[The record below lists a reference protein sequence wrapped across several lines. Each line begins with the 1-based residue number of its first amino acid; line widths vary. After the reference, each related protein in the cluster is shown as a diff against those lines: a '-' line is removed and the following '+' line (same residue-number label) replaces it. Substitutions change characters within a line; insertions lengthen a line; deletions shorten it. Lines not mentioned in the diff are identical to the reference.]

1 MSVLC
6 ISFANTSISL
16 DNLVDNM
23 YISAMPYVQ
32 NMVFFYSTISK
43 SDLEAND
50 YFVGCA
56 SFAWF
61 SNISGTQPSG
71 TYLEGAHLDY
81 IYHDCIVVYEVHFLQ
96 TLLFLFKSSAVW
108 QSVEFWL
115 LCFVT
120 KFRSIIVATMH
131 SFLRPY
137 YRIGKSSAN
146 DHFYLDCWG

>member
-96 TLLFLFKSSAVW
+96 TLFIPF
-108 QSVEFWL
+108 
-115 LCFVT
+115 
-120 KFRSIIVATMH
+120 
-131 SFLRPY
+131 
-137 YRIGKSSAN
+137 
-146 DHFYLDCWG
+146 